1 MKRLFIDMDLLLELS
16 SDDTRGEG
24 ESYLNTETGELSYVP
39 INILETLRS
48 NSSIS
53 DLEEWEKELVHEA
66 KLIIEDV
73 EEVYL
78 YIPVVEEQLIT
89 SIKIEYANSLSDLA
103 LKEKLLSILRVDC
116 NSQNYNNTLMKY
128 GDIDSFYD
136 YKDLK
141 IYEYLINWFLLN
153 NIELIEE

>member
-48 NSSIS
+48 DSSIS

-66 KLIIEDV
+66 KLIIEDG

-78 YIPVVEEQLIT
+78 YIPVVEDQLTT
-89 SIKIEYANSLSDLA
+89 SIKIEYANSLNDLA

-136 YKDLK
+136 YKDFK
-141 IYEYLINWFLLN
+141 IYEYLINWLLLN

>member
-16 SDDTRGEG
+16 SDDTSGEG

-141 IYEYLINWFLLN
+141 IYEYLINWLLLN

>member
-48 NSSIS
+48 DSSIS

-66 KLIIEDV
+66 RLIIEDV

-89 SIKIEYANSLSDLA
+89 SIKIEYANSLNDLA

-141 IYEYLINWFLLN
+141 LYEYLINWLLLN
-153 NIELIEE
+153 NIKLIEE

>member
-48 NSSIS
+48 DSSIS

-66 KLIIEDV
+66 KLIIEDG

-78 YIPVVEEQLIT
+78 YIPVVEDQLIT
-89 SIKIEYANSLSDLA
+89 SIKIEYANSLNDLA
-103 LKEKLLSILRVDC
+103 LKEKLLSILRVDY

-136 YKDLK
+136 YKDFK
-141 IYEYLINWFLLN
+141 IYEYLINWLLLN